1 MSSAPGRPE
10 QAQAAARSAEAPV
23 SEVQAV
29 RAALEEAAES
39 LARLLA
45 DAATLESIAAAGALL
60 ADTFAAGGR
69 AYSCGN
75 GGSMCDAMHF
85 AEELTGR
92 FRDNRP
98 GYAALAIGD
107 ASHLTCVGNDYGYE
121 QVFARFVEAHGR
133 AGDVLLAITTSGGSR
148 NVIAAATRA
157 RELGMKVIALTGRK
171 DAPISKLAD
180 IAIVTPGGKYADRVQ
195 ELHIKVIHIL
205 IELVERRLA
214 PDNYKAQATD
224 AASQ

>member
-1 MSSAPGRPE
+1 MSGVDSVKSAL
-10 QAQAAARSAEAPV
+10 AEAAD
-23 SEVQAV
+23 SLSRLQSDTAM
-29 RAALEEAAES
+29 LE
-39 LARLLA
+39 R
-45 DAATLESIAAAGALL
+45 IAQAGALL

-92 FRDNRP
+92 FRDDRR
-98 GYAALAIGD
+98 GYAALAISDPG
-107 ASHLTCVGNDYGYE
+107 HLTCVGNDYGYE
-121 QVFARFVEAHGR
+121 RVFARFIEAHGR
-133 AGDVLLAITTSGGSR
+133 AGDVLLAITTSGTSR
-148 NVIAAATRA
+148 NVVAAAQA
-157 RELGMKVIALTGRK
+157 AKELGMKVIALTGR
-171 DAPISKLAD
+171 AATPITDLAD

-214 PDNYKAQATD
+214 PDNYTD
-224 AASQ
+224 V

>member
-1 MSSAPGRPE
+1 MTVNVVKSTLNE
-10 QAQAAARSAEAPV
+10 
-23 SEVQAV
+23 
-29 RAALEEAAES
+29 ALEALQALIGNEAM
-39 LARLLA
+39 LQR
-45 DAATLESIAAAGALL
+45 IAAAGQLL

-98 GYAALAIGD
+98 GYAALAISD
-107 ASHLTCVGNDYGYE
+107 ASHLSCVGNDYGYE
-121 QVFARFVEAHGR
+121 QVFARFIEAHGR
-133 AGDVLLAITTSGGSR
+133 EGDVLLAISTSGTSK
-148 NVIAAATRA
+148 NVLAAVDAAHQR
-157 RELGMKVIALTGRK
+157 GMKVIGLTGR
-171 DAPISKLAD
+171 DGTPLGETAD
-180 IAIVTPGGKYADRVQ
+180 ISIVTRAGKYADRVQ

-214 PDNYKAQATD
+214 PQNYV
-224 AASQ
+224 

>member
-1 MSSAPGRPE
+1 MTLGAIRKTLNE
-10 QAQAAARSAEAPV
+10 ALQALQALAGNE
-23 SEVQAV
+23 
-29 RAALEEAAES
+29 AALQQ
-39 LARLLA
+39 
-45 DAATLESIAAAGALL
+45 IAAAGELL

-98 GYAALAIGD
+98 GYAALAISD
-107 ASHLTCVGNDYGYE
+107 PSHLSCVGNDYGYE
-121 QVFARFVEAHGR
+121 QVFSRFIEAHGR
-133 AGDVLLAITTSGGSR
+133 KGDVLLAISTSGTSK
-148 NVIAAATRA
+148 NVIAAVDAAHQR
-157 RELGMKVIALTGRK
+157 GMLVIGLTGK
-171 DAPISKLAD
+171 ADTPLAESAD
-180 IAIVTPGGKYADRVQ
+180 IAIITPAGKYADRVQ

-214 PDNYKAQATD
+214 PGNYA
-224 AASQ
+224 

>member
-1 MSSAPGRPE
+1 MTDLA
-10 QAQAAARSAEAPV
+10 V
-23 SEVQAV
+23 V
-29 RAALEEAAES
+29 RAALAEAAAS
-39 LARLLA
+39 LEHLYGDEAALATIAR
-45 DAATLESIAAAGALL
+45 AGQLL

-92 FRDNRP
+92 FRGDRP
-98 GYAALAIGD
+98 GYAALAISD
-107 ASHLTCVGNDYGYE
+107 PSHLSCVGNDYGYD

-133 AGDVLLAITTSGGSR
+133 AGDVLLAISTSGTSR
-148 NVIAAATRA
+148 NVVAAAHA
-157 RELGMKVIALTGRK
+157 AKQLGVRVSALTGH
-171 DAPISKLAD
+171 AGTPLAELAD
-180 IAIVTPGGKYADRVQ
+180 IAIVTPAGRYADSVQ

-214 PDNYKAQATD
+214 PDNYKASD
-224 AASQ
+224 AASC